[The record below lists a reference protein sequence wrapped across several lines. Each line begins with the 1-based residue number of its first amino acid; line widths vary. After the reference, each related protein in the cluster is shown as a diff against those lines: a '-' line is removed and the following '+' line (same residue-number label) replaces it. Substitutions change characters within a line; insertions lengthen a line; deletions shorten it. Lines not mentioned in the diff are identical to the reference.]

1 MAAQIEVVGGQIVS
15 RSGGRTGGL
24 GGLQRGFDDPGNAR
38 RHFVLKLEDIVER
51 AVEPVGP
58 QMRTGRGIDQLSRNA
73 HATPRLADG
82 ALKHIADAQFA
93 PDLLHVGRLAFVRET
108 RILGDDEEPANAAQR
123 GDDLVDHA
131 VGEILLLGV
140 AGDIDKRQHCDRRLV
155 GEGRAGRLGSPY
167 PRATRTSLPRKRG
180 RVGEGAFRSDAEGP
194 DGPRD
199 IL

>member
-1 MAAQIEVVGGQIVS
+1 MAAQIEVVGGQIGG
-15 RSGGRTGGL
+15 RSSGRTGAL

-123 GDDLVDHA
+123 GDDLLNQA
-131 VGEILLLGV
+131 IGEILQLRIV
-140 AGDIDKRQHCDRRLV
+140 AKVLKRQHHD
-155 GEGRAGRLGSPY
+155 
-167 PRATRTSLPRKRG
+167 
-180 RVGEGAFRSDAEGP
+180 
-194 DGPRD
+194 
-199 IL
+199 